1 MLIETNRLLLRSFQ
15 VADLER
21 FVAYRSDPAIAR
33 FQGWEAPFPVDV
45 ARQFIDEM
53 MRQPPAVPGTW
64 YQLAMERR
72 ADGLLLGDCAIHFR
86 DDQPRQAEIGFTLAR
101 DAQGHGYATEAVLG
115 VLAHLFEAL
124 DYHRVAANCDA
135 ENARSARL
143 LERVGMRR
151 EGHFVES
158 YWAKGRWTSEY
169 HYAILQ
175 REWSDR
181 PAGAHRA

>member
-1 MLIETNRLLLRSFQ
+1 MQIETNRLLLRSFQ

-21 FVAYRSDPAIAR
+21 FVAYRSDPDIAR
-33 FQGWEAPFPVDV
+33 FQGWEAPFPVAV

-101 DAQGHGYATEAVLG
+101 DAQGHGYASEAVLG

-135 ENARSARL
+135 ENARSAHL

-151 EGHFVES
+151 EAHFVES

-175 REWSDR
+175 REWRDR